1 MQDKKDCTSP
11 SSPSSSPNA
20 HSNAFSRDFLDKLHD
35 REEAPFA
42 ALECEARGP
51 WVAIERPV
59 AGAVHRGERW
69 AVHRSW
75 ENPKTDRPAATFT
88 DRELAFLFAAGQE
101 VGGRRSILAI
111 SREPEEGGGTGQ
123 GTAVLQ
129 LDLEGQLQIVGHLAV
144 YDEDTFRAFQVL
156 ETLLR
161 ASEPLA
167 QVLDAAGGSIVELVG
182 RRLMVG

>member
-1 MQDKKDCTSP
+1 MQDEKNCTSP
-11 SSPSSSPNA
+11 SSSNA
-20 HSNAFSRDFLDKLHD
+20 LTNAFSREFLDKLYGRD
-35 REEAPFA
+35 EQPFA
-42 ALECEARGP
+42 AVECESRGP

-59 AGAVHRGERW
+59 APSEHHGERW

-75 ENPKTDRPAATFT
+75 ENPKTDRPAATFR
-88 DRELAFLFAAGQE
+88 DRELAYLLAAGQE

-111 SREPEEGGGTGQ
+111 SREPDGDRGY
-123 GTAVLQ
+123 AVLQ
-129 LDLEGQLQIVGHLAV
+129 LDLQGEMQVVGHLAV
-144 YDEDTFRAFQVL
+144 YDEDTFRAFQNL

>member
-1 MQDKKDCTSP
+1 MQDRQDCTSP
-11 SSPSSSPNA
+11 SSP
-20 HSNAFSRDFLDKLHD
+20 NAFSQDFLDRLQD

-59 AGAVHRGERW
+59 AAAVHRGERW

-75 ENPKTDRPAATFT
+75 ENPGTDRPAAVFT
-88 DRELAFLFAAGQE
+88 DRDLAFLFAAGQE

-111 SREPEEGGGTGQ
+111 SREPDGDRGY
-123 GTAVLQ
+123 AVLQ
-129 LDLEGQLQIVGHLAV
+129 LDLEGRMQIVGHIQV
-144 YDEDTFRAFQVL
+144 YDEDTFRAFQNL

-161 ASEPLA
+161 AIDPLA

-182 RRLMVG
+182 RRLMAG

>member
-1 MQDKKDCTSP
+1 MQDKKNCTSP
-11 SSPSSSPNA
+11 SSSNA
-20 HSNAFSRDFLDKLHD
+20 LANAFSRQFLDKLYGRD
-35 REEAPFA
+35 EQPFA
-42 ALECEARGP
+42 AVECESRGP

-59 AGAVHRGERW
+59 APSEHHGERW

-75 ENPKTDRPAATFT
+75 ENPKTDRPAATFR
-88 DRELAFLFAAGQE
+88 DRELAYLFAAGQE
-101 VGGRRSILAI
+101 VGGRRSILAV
-111 SREPEEGGGTGQ
+111 SREPDGDRGSGR

-129 LDLEGQLQIVGHLAV
+129 LDLEGTMQVVGHLAV
-144 YDEDTFRAFQVL
+144 YDEDTFRALQVL

-182 RRLMVG
+182 RRLMR

>member
-1 MQDKKDCTSP
+1 MQDETKSTRNP
-11 SSPSSSPNA
+11 SPNA
-20 HSNAFSRDFLDKLHD
+20 FSKDFLDKLHD

-69 AVHRSW
+69 AVHRPW

-88 DRELAFLFAAGQE
+88 DRELAYLYAAGQE

-111 SREPEEGGGTGQ
+111 SRDPDDGPPGTP
-123 GTAVLQ
+123 VLQ
-129 LDLEGQLQIVGHLAV
+129 LDLEGQLQVVGHLAV

-182 RRLMVG
+182 RRLMTG